1 MSEIVWQC
9 DIQRRSFQNNQ
20 LFEIK
25 WYVYINVCNW
35 RYNLYTVFVVFN
47 KKLRNQY
54 FLCWAV
60 YQLKETKAL
69 CIMYSH
75 KHYPTTQNLCW
86 HNSSWIQ
93 SFCTGNCIWNCHLIY
108 NLLVWMYCK
117 EKLTKLHTV
126 PKLFHN
132 SRKPKQKEKIIVRTL
147 IMFFK

>member
-1 MSEIVWQC
+1 MIFSDAVFKITNYLK
-9 DIQRRSFQNNQ
+9 QNDMFT
-20 LFEIK
+20 LM
-25 WYVYINVCNW
+25 YVIEDTIYI
-35 RYNLYTVFVVFN
+35 FVVFN
-47 KKLRNQY
+47 KKLGNQY

-60 YQLKETKAL
+60 YQLKETNAL

-132 SRKPKQKEKIIVRTL
+132 SRKPKQTEKIIVRTL
-147 IMFFK
+147 IMFF